1 MVNRASGRGMA
12 RSVKRLR
19 AEASVRIGT
28 RRDRTLF
35 TRCHAIE
42 LRLAVPMNTSPPL
55 RLGLVG
61 LGKIARDQ
69 HLPAIAANPALT
81 LVATASRN
89 ASADGIAAFHDLD
102 AMLAAEPTLDA
113 IILCQPP
120 QARFTAARTA
130 LLAGKHVFLE
140 KPPGATLSEVQAL
153 DDLAAEHG
161 LTLFASWHS
170 RHGKAVAAARAALA
184 TADISAVRIIW
195 KEDVR
200 VWHPGQDWIWQ
211 PGGFGVFDPGI
222 NALSILTEILP
233 EPVRLINATLEFPS
247 NRAAPIAA
255 ELTMETA
262 SGTPIAAS
270 FDFRQTGQQHWDIEI
285 DTAAGPIILGDGGN
299 SLTIAGTLQPTSD
312 EGEYPALYA
321 RFVELVR
328 THQRDVDI
336 APLRLVADAFL
347 VGEHRITDPFDN

>member
-1 MVNRASGRGMA
+1 VEEWLAGPARRPPFIGAAPRAGDSVNA
-12 RSVKRLR
+12 
-19 AEASVRIGT
+19 
-28 RRDRTLF
+28 
-35 TRCHAIE
+35 
-42 LRLAVPMNTSPPL
+42 PL

-89 ASADGIAAFHDLD
+89 AHAAGITSYHDLD
-102 AMLAAEPTLDA
+102 AMLAAEPDLDA

-120 QARFTAARTA
+120 QARFTAARAA

-153 DDLAAEHG
+153 DDLAAEQG
-161 LTLFASWHS
+161 VTLFASWHS
-170 RHGKAVAAARAALA
+170 RHGKAVAATRVALA
-184 TADISAVRIIW
+184 NADISAMRIIW
-195 KEDVR
+195 QEDVR
-200 VWHPGQDWIWQ
+200 VWHPGQEWIWQ

-233 EPVRLINATLEFPS
+233 ETVRLISAKLDIPS

-255 ELTMETA
+255 ELALETV
-262 SGTPIAAS
+262 SGTPIAAT
-270 FDFRQTGQQHWDIEI
+270 FDFRQTGPQQWDIEI
-285 DTAAGPIILGDGGN
+285 DASVGLIILSDGGN
-299 SLTIAGTLQPTSD
+299 CLTIAGTLQPASE

-328 THQRDVDI
+328 SRESDVDI
-336 APLRLVADAFL
+336 APLQLVADAFL
-347 VGEHRITDPFDN
+347 VGDHRIIEPFDY